1 MDSLS
6 DHTNILALREKGG
19 FIPQTMVPA
28 RARAVASAIKTVDEG
43 DKQEQECKT
52 YVCCL
57 SFYQSKEI
65 LHRIIFFLKI
75 NLS

>member
-1 MDSLS
+1 MDNLS
-6 DHTNILALREKGG
+6 DHTNVLALRKKGG
-19 FIPQTMVPA
+19 FIPQTMVSA
-28 RARAVASAIKTVDEG
+28 TARAVASAIKTVDEG

-57 SFYQSKEI
+57 SFYRSKGI
-65 LHRIIFFLKI
+65 LHCIIFFLKI